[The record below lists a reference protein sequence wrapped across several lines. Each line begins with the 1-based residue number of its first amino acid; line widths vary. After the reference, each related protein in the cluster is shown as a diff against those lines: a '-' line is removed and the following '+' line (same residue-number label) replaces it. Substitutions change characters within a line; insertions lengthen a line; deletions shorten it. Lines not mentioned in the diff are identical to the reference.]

1 MIKFSDTN
9 EEGDVGLWRRER
21 RLLLYVLETKARR
34 GDREHGRLYEGA
46 EERNSRGTHGHSLH

>member
-1 MIKFSDTN
+1 MMKSSGTN

-46 EERNSRGTHGHSLH
+46 EVEVFGGH